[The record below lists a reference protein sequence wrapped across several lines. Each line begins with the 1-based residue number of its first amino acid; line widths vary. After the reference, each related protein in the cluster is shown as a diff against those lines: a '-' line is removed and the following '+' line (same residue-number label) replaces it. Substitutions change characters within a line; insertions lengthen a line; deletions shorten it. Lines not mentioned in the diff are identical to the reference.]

1 MNGVGILEGDILEGE
16 VLVVGFDGVEDP
28 EADYAGTS
36 SIEEWRSVQFPLS
49 C

>member
-1 MNGVGILEGDILEGE
+1 MNGVGILEGDVLEGE

-28 EADYAGTS
+28 EADYAGAS
-36 SIEEWRSVQFPLS
+36 LIGERRSVQLPLS